1 MLKLQEQQTDQEE
14 PASTAKKLSF
24 QEDKQR
30 QREERKRKRRIEEL
44 ETLIE
49 EKEAEIAAIE
59 LEMTNPDVFDDH
71 KKTMELTDKL
81 SALKE
86 ELDVFMNEWAVLE
99 EN

>member
-1 MLKLQEQQTDQEE
+1 MLKLQEQQMDQEE

-81 SALKE
+81 SALKKSWMS
-86 ELDVFMNEWAVLE
+86 L
-99 EN
+99 